1 MKLRLIPLL
10 LIILVS
16 GCDSVGRH
24 LATLLPE
31 KDGGS
36 KNKLDASQDGNFI
49 DPTQIGGDPSASGP
63 ANMPIGNEQSS
74 LYGDPTQG
82 GEYQQMMQDTADIGM
97 DPGQAMGA
105 FVGEA
110 EYAEAMSLDEP
121 NTGAANMDPASE
133 YQLEVGEFAIPD
145 TSEGADVTSQY
156 ITQGGLTDPADL
168 SQGNQDPTAQYLNG
182 GNGGDGPGF
191 QSNPQAKP
199 LPQGAPR
206 KNQPSSRNEA
216 TNGNLPSAL
225 RPKGGTS
232 RPQTN
237 SGANKEPPISRPP
250 NKSSRKNI
258 QIGIPGNVSPSY
270 ANFDAPVA
278 VPQLLERGTSMSFG
292 INLQQSRPLPS
303 QGTVYWVIHS
313 QRNGFSRFELPVRA
327 GELPPRL
334 QGVVP
339 QFTPNSGPF
348 RTFLVLVNE
357 SNKVQYLTAA
367 EQIPWNPQ

>member
-36 KNKLDASQDGNFI
+36 KSKLDASQDGNFI

-63 ANMPIGNEQSS
+63 ANMPIGNEPSS
-74 LYGDPTQG
+74 LYGDPTQD

-110 EYAEAMSLDEP
+110 EYAEAMTLDEP
-121 NTGAANMDPASE
+121 DTGAANIDPASE

-156 ITQGGLTDPADL
+156 ITQGGLADPADL
-168 SQGNQDPTAQYLNG
+168 TQGNQDPTAQYLNG
-182 GNGGDGPGF
+182 GNGSDA
-191 QSNPQAKP
+191 SNLLGRPQAKP
-199 LPQGAPR
+199 LPRGTPR
-206 KNQPSSRNEA
+206 KNQLSPRIESA
-216 TNGNLPSAL
+216 NGNLPSAL

-232 RPQTN
+232 
-237 SGANKEPPISRPP
+237 PPSTKSETLKKPPNSRPP
-250 NKSSRKNI
+250 NNSSRTNL
-258 QIGIPGNVSPSY
+258 QIGIPGNVSPRY
-270 ANFDAPVA
+270 ANFDGAVA
-278 VPQLLERGTSMSFG
+278 VPQLLERGTAMSFG
-292 INLQQSRPLPS
+292 INLKQSRPLPS

-313 QRNGFSRFELPVRA
+313 QRNGFSRFELPVGA

-348 RTFLVLVNE
+348 RTFLVLVDDSNE
-357 SNKVQYLTAA
+357 VQYLTSAK
-367 EQIPWNPQ
+367 EIPWNP